1 MLGLV
6 ETSLFLVPIV
16 LYAVWRINAAQGG
29 PSVRSL
35 IAGALAVAVL
45 AVTLF
50 FFVRDNRIDPSAK
63 YIPPAM
69 QDGRLI
75 PAQAIP
81 K

>member
-50 FFVRDNRIDPSAK
+50 YFVRDNRIDPSAR
-63 YIPPAM
+63 YIPPAI
-69 QDGRLI
+69 QNGRLI
-75 PAQAIP
+75 PAQAVP
-81 K
+81 Q